1 MQGRRPYSPCGGF
14 TLLELLVAMV
24 IVSVLVGMLA
34 WSVGGADRGLH
45 FEAQRLVQLLNLAR
59 EEAQLRGATIRFEAD
74 DAGYRFASLRERR
87 WQTLIDDRDLRPRRW
102 DQPTQVRVRR
112 QDQGSHVEFRLDEVD
127 LPFVV
132 QLRRG
137 DGEETIVSA
146 APGVIGV
153 RK

>member
-1 MQGRRPYSPCGGF
+1 MPRADFYLIDKPRFREQP
-14 TLLELLVAMV
+14 LLLVCELTKRAYAAE
-24 IVSVLVGMLA
+24 LP
-34 WSVGGADRGLH
+34 
-45 FEAQRLVQLLNLAR
+45 LLILAR

-74 DAGYRFASLRERR
+74 DAGYRFAILRERR

-146 APGVIGV
+146 APGMIGV